1 MKSVSF
7 LAVTGE
13 ASLATSLDFFFPKM
27 LGVSFGLPDSEGFT
41 TGLDFGFGATVA
53 DSDSLKCGACS
64 SVGGGG
70 MSSSLSIGASFS
82 SFCGVGFSAGFS
94 AKSSL

>member
-1 MKSVSF
+1 M
-7 LAVTGE
+7 
-13 ASLATSLDFFFPKM
+13 ATSLDFFFPKM
-27 LGVSFGLPDSEGFT
+27 LGVSFGLTDSEGLT
-41 TGLDFGFGATVA
+41 NGLGLGFDVIGA

-94 AKSSL
+94 TKSSL